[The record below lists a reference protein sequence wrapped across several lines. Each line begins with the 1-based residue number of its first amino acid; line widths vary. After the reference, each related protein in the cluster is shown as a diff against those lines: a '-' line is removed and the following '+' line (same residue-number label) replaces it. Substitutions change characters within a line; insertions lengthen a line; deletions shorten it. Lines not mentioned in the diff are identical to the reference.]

1 MLRLSSIPCRK
12 SHTADSFRRG
22 ILPCDTATYCG
33 AGTLH
38 NLFHY
43 IVRGRSLPSCR
54 FRREAASLSIASV
67 FQYPIV
73 TTKGERT
80 VPVFSHEGFGR
91 DVSLPGLPLFYAIA
105 GLPHTALFDKAE
117 RPVSAY
123 TAGGAS
129 LLSAGD
135 RRIPLSTLFHTSTY
149 PLLTNQ
155 NFKTAGERP
164 MSAPA
169 GAVPFSRAGR
179 SARRELALSSFFHFS
194 PYISLLT
201 TKQNSFI
208 SEGRPAAAQAG
219 AAPFL
224 NPTVSA
230 TGPFVR
236 PGGCRTT
243 RCFITDRLDTMSIV
257 PALATVPAS
266 PFFQASPNADKNT
279 PDPTLSGTGRFARLR
294 GCRNPFLINKSLD
307 HFFNGN
313 DNATSPASS
322 FFSTHSRS
330 IDGCAALRQHSATGR
345 SHPSDRQRTTESVK
359 RSACSYT
366 ASRRIVPVGG
376 DRSGESSLAGA
387 CIVAVSSRG
396 RDYNCKL
403 GISPHA
409 PVPIVQ

>member
-91 DVSLPGLPLFYAIA
+91 DVSLPGLPLFYAIT
-105 GLPHTALFDKAE
+105 GTPHTILFDKAG
-117 RPVSAY
+117 RPVSAA
-123 TAGGAS
+123 AGGAS

-135 RRIPLSTLFHTSTY
+135 RLSTLFHTSTY

-155 NFKTAGERP
+155 NFKTAGGRP
-164 MSAPA
+164 VSAPA
-169 GAVPFSRAGR
+169 GAVPFSRTGR
-179 SARRELALSSFFHFS
+179 SARRELASPSFFHFS
-194 PYISLLT
+194 PYILLLT

-208 SEGRPAAAQAG
+208 SEGRPAPVQAG
-219 AAPFL
+219 AVPYFRAGAATLPPVFLSAKTLYLNTSTYNPFFITRGRSVTARAGTAPFF

-266 PFFQASPNADKNT
+266 PLFQASPNADKNT
-279 PDPTLSGTGRFARLR
+279 PDPTLSGTGRSARLR

-307 HFFNGN
+307 HFFNGS
-313 DNATSPASS
+313 DSITPPASS
-322 FFSTHSRS
+322 FFSTHSRRVS
-330 IDGCAALRQHSATGR
+330 LPPYHST
-345 SHPSDRQRTTESVK
+345 
-359 RSACSYT
+359 RSA
-366 ASRRIVPVGG
+366 R
-376 DRSGESSLAGA
+376 
-387 CIVAVSSRG
+387 
-396 RDYNCKL
+396 
-403 GISPHA
+403 
-409 PVPIVQ
+409 